1 MNSLCA
7 FSTHAKEK
15 TKNKTFFFFFFW
27 EIILLLQKI
36 FFLFYFFFS
45 FSSLFFSIFLSVT
58 LAACEVEKSVV
69 IISEKERESAVT
81 RCLTGMSRL
90 ARQDERRARVTRNT
104 SAGRL
109 NVSCFEKKPF
119 KSLCWAS
126 KRQLLREEREKRER
140 ERERIEES
148 ESASA
153 PVLFFESKEH
163 ARRGIATNTS

>member
-1 MNSLCA
+1 MCGISTLVSFAGALATSFSLFLPIRLFGCRRMNSLCA

-45 FSSLFFSIFLSVT
+45 FSSLFFFIFLSVT

-90 ARQDERRARVTRNT
+90 ARQDERRARVTRNI
-104 SAGRL
+104 
-109 NVSCFEKKPF
+109 
-119 KSLCWAS
+119 CWAS
-126 KRQLLREEREKRER
+126 KRQLLREE
-140 ERERIEES
+140 
-148 ESASA
+148 AFQG
-153 PVLFFESKEH
+153 PLLGV
-163 ARRGIATNTS
+163 